1 MGENTV
7 LTQQLV
13 SGQGAAVMEQL
24 QDLVEHACRRH
35 VGQQRPELGDR
46 HCRGAVDLEIQL
58 GGESQRAQHP
68 YRILAV
74 AVRRLADRP
83 QQSFLSV
90 GEATD
95 VIDQRIA
102 AMIVVQPVD
111 GEIAAPRVVGPRA
124 EDIIAEQP
132 SAGGSPGRRDFA
144 VLRVGV
150 RTVSRHL
157 DHLAAHAHVRES
169 ETAPYQAR
177 TAEDL
182 LHLLRARI
190 GGDVVVLGLTIEKQI
205 ADATADKLG
214 LKAGLVEAVE
224 NGKGAWAEARL
235 GDSMFGRGDDYGVE
249 LMGFH
254 SVKRFLDRYVLSAAP
269 RAV

>member
-1 MGENTV
+1 MYIIVTDKPGEYRSEPDQGV
-7 LTQQLV
+7 EAV
-13 SGQGAAVMEQL
+13 EAWRYFFYGQERAVFTISE
-24 QDLVEHACRRH
+24 V
-35 VGQQRPELGDR
+35 VDR
-46 HCRGAVDLEIQL
+46 
-58 GGESQRAQHP
+58 
-68 YRILAV
+68 
-74 AVRRLADRP
+74 AVRRWMWSDG
-83 QQSFLSV
+83 QQDEMAAVLRDVSQGV